1 MPQPTLCSC
10 LVAVHYFYLLML
22 IISDLLFPSFK
33 MGIERANLEDL
44 AGNLTHALVEFIGK
58 FWSMVA
64 HWKCLEARE

>member
-1 MPQPTLCSC
+1 
-10 LVAVHYFYLLML
+10 ML